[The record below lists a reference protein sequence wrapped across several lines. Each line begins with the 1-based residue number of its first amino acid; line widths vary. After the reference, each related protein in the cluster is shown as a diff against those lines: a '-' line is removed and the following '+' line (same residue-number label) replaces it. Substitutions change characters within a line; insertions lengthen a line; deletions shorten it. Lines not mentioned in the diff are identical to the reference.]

1 MSEKY
6 KLGLTRNRLFEF
18 DNCVVFAGKYDTSIE
33 ALKGEKAIKLLS
45 LKEPLITAKIEL
57 EGNGD
62 AFVVVDEVEQKLNFC
77 NEDCNALLDKYKSK
91 GLSFWEKVFEFS
103 LSSDG
108 YFIIAGHTCIA
119 DAKSLLRL
127 AVYFSEIYNSNGF
140 SVEPSDVSVISEKS
154 QLPLEVLSP
163 VTDKLSVELDSKWA
177 GKSVTFGVED
187 YLEAKSRYDSVKGE
201 CAEIKQVISAEAI
214 SALQACCKENSVDAS
229 SVVAFAFYEALC
241 DDATLKASRCKMNVY
256 GDSRFF
262 FHDYEKYGI
271 GAYNGV
277 VNVYLRKKD
286 RAKTDIERLKAFHIN
301 AYKGVT
307 STFKVFYDDVF
318 LMSVSPSLCDSAYM
332 YAAGCFKNK
341 TSAKIADN
349 YGCKN
354 EMLCD
359 FFSCNLDQQ
368 FWSELVHFSD
378 VTIKEPFKMRGL
390 YGLNFVLKNGKGY
403 ITFEYRKT
411 VCNDKKAEE
420 ILKNA
425 VGFITRISQK

>member
-33 ALKGEKAIKLLS
+33 SLKGEKAIKLLS
-45 LKEPLITAKIEL
+45 LKEPLVTAKIEL

-62 AFVVVDEVEQKLNFC
+62 AFVVVDKVEQKLNFC

-103 LSSDG
+103 VSSDG
-108 YFIIAGHTCIA
+108 YFIIAGHTCVA

-177 GKSVTFGVED
+177 GKGVTFGVKD

-201 CAEIKQVISAEAI
+201 RAEIKQVISAEAI

-241 DDATLKASRCKMNVY
+241 DNATLKASRCKMNVY

-301 AYKGVT
+301 AYKGIT

-411 VCNDKKAEE
+411 VCDDKKAEE

-425 VGFITRISQK
+425 IEFITRISQK

>member
-33 ALKGEKAIKLLS
+33 SLKGEKAIKLLS

-62 AFVVVDEVEQKLNFC
+62 AFVVVDKVEQKLNFC

-103 LSSDG
+103 VSSDG

-140 SVEPSDVSVISEKS
+140 SVEPSDVSGISEKS

-177 GKSVTFGVED
+177 GKSVTFGVKD
-187 YLEAKSRYDSVKGE
+187 YLEAKSRYDSAKGE
-201 CAEIKQVISAEAI
+201 RAEIKQVLSAEAI

-241 DDATLKASRCKMNVY
+241 DNATLKASRCKMNIY

-301 AYKGVT
+301 AYKGIT

-411 VCNDKKAEE
+411 VCDDKKAEE

-425 VGFITRISQK
+425 VGFITGISQK

>member
-33 ALKGEKAIKLLS
+33 SLKGEKAIRLLS

-91 GLSFWEKVFEFS
+91 GLSFWKKVFEFS
-103 LSSDG
+103 VSSDG
-108 YFIIAGHTCIA
+108 YFIIAGHTCVA

-177 GKSVTFGVED
+177 GKGVTFGVKD

-201 CAEIKQVISAEAI
+201 RAEIKQVISAEAI
-214 SALQACCKENSVDAS
+214 SALQTCCKENSVDAS

-286 RAKTDIERLKAFHIN
+286 KAKTDVERLKAFHIN
-301 AYKGVT
+301 AYKGIT

-318 LMSVSPSLCDSAYM
+318 LLSVSPSLCDSAFM
-332 YAAGCFKNK
+332 YAAGCFKYK

-368 FWSELVHFSD
+368 FWSELVHFQ
-378 VTIKEPFKMRGL
+378 ML
-390 YGLNFVLKNGKGY
+390 QLKSLSRCEA
-403 ITFEYRKT
+403 FM
-411 VCNDKKAEE
+411 D
-420 ILKNA
+420 
-425 VGFITRISQK
+425 

>member
-33 ALKGEKAIKLLS
+33 SLKGEKAIKLLS

-62 AFVVVDEVEQKLNFC
+62 AFVVVDKVEQKLNFC

-103 LSSDG
+103 VSSDG

-187 YLEAKSRYDSVKGE
+187 YLEAKSRYDSAKGE
-201 CAEIKQVISAEAI
+201 RAEIKQVLSAEAI

-241 DDATLKASRCKMNVY
+241 DNATLKASRCKMNIY

-286 RAKTDIERLKAFHIN
+286 RAKTDVERLKAFHIN
-301 AYKGVT
+301 AYKGIT

-411 VCNDKKAEE
+411 VCDDKKAEE

-425 VGFITRISQK
+425 IEFITRISQK